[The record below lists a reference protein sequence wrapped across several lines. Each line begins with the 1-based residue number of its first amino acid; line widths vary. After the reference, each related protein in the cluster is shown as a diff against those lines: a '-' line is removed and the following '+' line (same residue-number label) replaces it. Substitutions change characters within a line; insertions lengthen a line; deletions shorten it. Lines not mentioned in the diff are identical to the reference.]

1 VYDYLSIYYQFNL
14 EECDFEKVK
23 EVLSKYE
30 QYPLEKFRDMFLEI
44 REQIDEIENTGT
56 GPEEESIELNEEA
69 GEQ

>member
-1 VYDYLSIYYQFNL
+1 L